1 MSTPTGNLY
10 LQAYN
15 VESNKYVEIPSSIGT
30 ISFVVAP
37 SGFITSQTE
46 NFSGFSFSTPVKV
59 NALEMMPINIG
70 VNNVTGSGT
79 WQQNIGSFN
88 SSLFNKIDFITT
100 GDLILVI
107 LIAQEIVSILI
118 I

>member
-46 NFSGFSFSTPVKV
+46 NFSNDKTNRV
-59 NALEMMPINIG
+59 
-70 VNNVTGSGT
+70 
-79 WQQNIGSFN
+79 
-88 SSLFNKIDFITT
+88 
-100 GDLILVI
+100 
-107 LIAQEIVSILI
+107 
-118 I
+118 